1 MTAVPSHLEGR
12 VAFVEAHAFGSGEP
26 VQRYRLANGLSVLVL
41 VDREAPVFSYQTWFA
56 VGSRHEREG
65 KTGLAHLFEHL
76 MFNETE
82 RLPYGAFDRK
92 LEEAGAES
100 NAATWVDWTYYYEN
114 LPKDSLALAT
124 ELESERMAR
133 LVLEEPQVAR
143 EKEVVMN
150 ERRMRVDDD
159 VDGSVSEL
167 LYSTVFREH
176 GYSWPTI
183 GWMKDIEGFTAAD
196 CAEFYAT
203 YYAPNNAT
211 VVVVGDVDVA
221 ELLTLVAERYG
232 ALPAAAL
239 PAEDVRPEP
248 PQTEPRHVE
257 AHKPTET
264 ERLVVAYRGP
274 ALGDHDHAAL
284 SVVNDVLFA
293 GRASRL
299 FRALVQDGELA
310 VDCRGW
316 VSTFRDPGLYE
327 ISVTAR
333 PGVRAEA
340 LLEVLDRELS
350 RIVEE
355 PPTDDELERV
365 KAKLEL
371 GALSGLQTVA
381 GKAEQ
386 IGFWSTLTGD
396 PSDAF
401 RRLAAVRRLRADDL
415 RRAARRY
422 LTPSSRTV
430 IFVRPSGEEPS
441 GDDEETDA

>member
-1 MTAVPSHLEGR
+1 MRSVPAELEGR
-12 VAFVEAHAFGSGEP
+12 VAFIEAHPFGRGES
-26 VQRYRLANGLSVLVL
+26 VSRFRLANGLSLLVL

-56 VGSRHEREG
+56 VGSRHERRG

-114 LPKDSLALAT
+114 LPREALSLAT

-133 LVLEEPQVAR
+133 LVLAEPQVAR

-183 GWMKDIEGFTAAD
+183 GWMDDIKGFTTAD
-196 CAEFYAT
+196 CAEFYRT

-211 VVVVGDVDVA
+211 LVVVGDVDVPQ
-221 ELLTLVAERYG
+221 LLASVVERYG
-232 ALPAAAL
+232 PLEAAAL
-239 PAEDVRPEP
+239 PREDVRPEP
-248 PQTEPRHVE
+248 PQTEERRIEVE
-257 AHKPTET
+257 KPTET

-274 ALGDHDHAAL
+274 ALGDQDHAAL

-293 GRASRL
+293 GRGSRM
-299 FRALVQDGELA
+299 FGALVQDGELA
-310 VDCRGW
+310 IDVRGW
-316 VSTFRDPGLYE
+316 VSTFRDPGIYE
-327 ISVTAR
+327 LSVTAR
-333 PGVRAEA
+333 PGVTAEA
-340 LLEVLDRELS
+340 LLEVVDRELAK
-350 RIVEE
+350 VVAA
-355 PPTDDELERV
+355 PPSDDELLRV
-365 KAKLEL
+365 KAKMEL

-386 IGFWSTLTGD
+386 IGFWNTLTGD

-401 RRLAAVRRLRADDL
+401 RRLAAVRRLGPDDL
-415 RRAARRY
+415 LRAARRY
-422 LTPSSRTV
+422 LTPASRTV
-430 IFVRPSGEEPS
+430 VFVRPSGEEA
-441 GDDEETDA
+441 EEES

>member
-1 MTAVPSHLEGR
+1 MSEVPAALEGR
-12 VAFVEAHAFGSGEP
+12 VCFVEAHPFGGGAP
-26 VQRYRLANGLSVLVL
+26 VQRFRLSNGLEVLVL

-56 VGSRHEREG
+56 VGSRHERPG

-82 RLPYGAFDRK
+82 KLPYGVFDRK

-114 LPKDSLALAT
+114 LPREALGLAT

-133 LVLEEPQVAR
+133 LVLQEPQVAR

-183 GWMKDIEGFTAAD
+183 GWMQDIEGFTTAD
-196 CAEFYAT
+196 CAEFYRA

-211 VVVVGDVDVA
+211 LVVVGDVDVPA
-221 ELLTLVAERYG
+221 LLSLVVERYG
-232 ALPAAAL
+232 ALSASARPR
-239 PAEDVRPEP
+239 EDVRPEP
-248 PQTEPRHVE
+248 PQTEERRVE
-257 AHKPTET
+257 VHKPTET

-274 ALGDHDHAAL
+274 ALGDQDHAAL

-293 GRASRL
+293 GRGSRL
-299 FRALVQDGELA
+299 YGALVQRGELA
-310 VDCRGW
+310 IDCRGW

-333 PGVRAEA
+333 PDVTAEA
-340 LLEVLDRELS
+340 LLEVLDRELAE
-350 RIVEE
+350 IVAS
-355 PPTDDELERV
+355 PPTDDELARV
-365 KAKLEL
+365 KAKMEL

-386 IGFWSTLTGD
+386 IGFWSVVTGD

-401 RRLAAVRRLRADDL
+401 RRLSAVRRLTPDDL
-415 RRAARRY
+415 LRAARRY

-430 IFVRPSGEEPS
+430 ILVRPS
-441 GDDEETDA
+441 GDDEAEAE